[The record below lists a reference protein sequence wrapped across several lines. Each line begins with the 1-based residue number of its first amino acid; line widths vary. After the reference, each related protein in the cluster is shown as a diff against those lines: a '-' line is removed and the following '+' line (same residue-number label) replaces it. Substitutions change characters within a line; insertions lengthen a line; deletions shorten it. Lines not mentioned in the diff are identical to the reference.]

1 MAETGVLIKG
11 GDKDKVCLEVAGSGR
26 RERRGRGPGHGGRR
40 ARACSRGFYPVSM
53 SSCLLLIQG
62 SILF

>member
-26 RERRGRGPGHGGRR
+26 RERRGRGPGHGAGGPGLVLVGFTPL
-40 ARACSRGFYPVSM
+40 ARPVAF
-53 SSCLLLIQG
+53 C
-62 SILF
+62 